1 MTREEK
7 ASIIDELKDKFSNSQ
22 YFYITDSSSL
32 NVAQINNLRRVCYE
46 KGIEVKVVKNTLARI
61 AMEQVAEEKGFA
73 PLYEALKGQSTVLF
87 AESGNLPAKVIKEFR
102 KTNKKPTLKAA
113 YIDSDVFFGDD
124 QIDIL
129 ESLKSKE
136 ELVGDVIMLLQSP
149 IKNVLGS
156 LQSGGYTIAG
166 LLKALEE
173 RAQ

>member
-61 AMEQVAEEKGFA
+61 AMEQAAEEKGFA

-113 YIDSDVFFGDD
+113 YI
-124 QIDIL
+124 
-129 ESLKSKE
+129 